1 MTQKQNQAANILI
14 NTAIVATVTFLVNLG
29 LFVTFKDMYA
39 YAAPKESVEQ
49 LGKSVEQL
57 GKQLSSIELK
67 VNELCIK
74 QHIRV
79 TEE

>member
-1 MTQKQNQAANILI
+1 MTQRQNQAANILI

-49 LGKSVEQL
+49 LGKQL
-57 GKQLSSIELK
+57 DRIELK

>member
-1 MTQKQNQAANILI
+1 MTQRENQAANILI

-49 LGKSVEQL
+49 LGKQL
-57 GKQLSSIELK
+57 DRIELK

>member
-14 NTAIVATVTFLVNLG
+14 NSAIVATVTFIVNLG

-49 LGKSVEQL
+49 LGKQL
-57 GKQLSSIELK
+57 NRIELK

-74 QHIRV
+74 QHIKV
-79 TEE
+79 TYE

>member
-1 MTQKQNQAANILI
+1 MTTKQNQAANILI
-14 NTAIVATVTFLVNLG
+14 NSAIVATVTFIVNLG

-49 LGKSVEQL
+49 LGKQL
-57 GKQLSSIELK
+57 DRIELK

>member
-1 MTQKQNQAANILI
+1 MTQRQNQAANILI

-49 LGKSVEQL
+49 LGKQL
-57 GKQLSSIELK
+57 NRIELK

-74 QHIRV
+74 QHIRI

>member
-49 LGKSVEQL
+49 LGKQL
-57 GKQLSSIELK
+57 NRIELK

>member
-14 NTAIVATVTFLVNLG
+14 NSAIVATVTFLVNLG

-39 YAAPKESVEQ
+39 YAAPKEA
-49 LGKSVEQL
+49 VEQL
-57 GKQLSSIELK
+57 GKQLDRIELK

-79 TEE
+79 NEE

>member
-14 NTAIVATVTFLVNLG
+14 NSAIVATVTFLVNLG

-49 LGKSVEQL
+49 LGKQL
-57 GKQLSSIELK
+57 NRIELK

-74 QHIRV
+74 QHIKV
-79 TEE
+79 TYDGDEQ

>member
-49 LGKSVEQL
+49 LGKQL
-57 GKQLSSIELK
+57 NRIELK

-74 QHIRV
+74 QHIRI

>member
-14 NTAIVATVTFLVNLG
+14 NSAIVATVTFIVNLG

-39 YAAPKESVEQ
+39 YAAPKEA
-49 LGKSVEQL
+49 VEQL
-57 GKQLSSIELK
+57 GKQLDRIELK

>member
-1 MTQKQNQAANILI
+1 MTQRQNQAANILI

-49 LGKSVEQL
+49 LGKQL
-57 GKQLSSIELK
+57 DRIELK

-74 QHIRV
+74 QHISISG
-79 TEE
+79 EQ

>member
-49 LGKSVEQL
+49 LE
-57 GKQLSSIELK
+57 KQLDRIELK
-67 VNELCIK
+67 VNELCLK
-74 QHIRV
+74 QHIKV
-79 TEE
+79 NYEE

>member
-14 NTAIVATVTFLVNLG
+14 NSAIVATVTFLVNLG

-39 YAAPKESVEQ
+39 YAAPKEDVAK
-49 LGKSVEQL
+49 LA
-57 GKQLSSIELK
+57 KQLDRIELK

-74 QHIRV
+74 QHIKV
-79 TEE
+79 SYEE

>member
-14 NTAIVATVTFLVNLG
+14 NTAIVATVTFIVNLG
-29 LFVTFKDMYA
+29 LFVTFKDMCA

-49 LGKSVEQL
+49 LGKQINR
-57 GKQLSSIELK
+57 IELK

-74 QHIRV
+74 QHIRI

>member
-14 NTAIVATVTFLVNLG
+14 NSAIVATVTFIVNLG

-49 LGKSVEQL
+49 LGKQL
-57 GKQLSSIELK
+57 DRIELK
-67 VNELCIK
+67 VNELCLK
-74 QHIRV
+74 QHIKV
-79 TEE
+79 NYEE

>member
-1 MTQKQNQAANILI
+1 MTTKQNQAANILI
-14 NTAIVATVTFLVNLG
+14 NSAIVATVTFIVNLG

-49 LGKSVEQL
+49 LA
-57 GKQLSSIELK
+57 KQLTRIELK

-74 QHIRV
+74 QHIKV
-79 TEE
+79 TYDGDEQ

>member
-1 MTQKQNQAANILI
+1 MTRQNQAANILI
-14 NTAIVATVTFLVNLG
+14 NSAIVATVTFLVNLG

-49 LGKSVEQL
+49 LGKQL
-57 GKQLSSIELK
+57 DRIELK

>member
-14 NTAIVATVTFLVNLG
+14 NSAIVATVTFLVNLG

-49 LGKSVEQL
+49 LGKQL
-57 GKQLSSIELK
+57 NRIELK

-74 QHIRV
+74 QHIKV
-79 TEE
+79 TYGDEQ

>member
-49 LGKSVEQL
+49 LGKQL
-57 GKQLSSIELK
+57 DRIELK

-74 QHIRV
+74 QHISING
-79 TEE
+79 EQ

>member
-14 NTAIVATVTFLVNLG
+14 NSAIVATVTFIVNLG

-49 LGKSVEQL
+49 LGKQL
-57 GKQLSSIELK
+57 DRIELK

>member
-1 MTQKQNQAANILI
+1 MTQRQNQAANILI
-14 NTAIVATVTFLVNLG
+14 NTAIVATVTFIVNLG

-49 LGKSVEQL
+49 LGKQL
-57 GKQLSSIELK
+57 NRIELK

-74 QHIRV
+74 QHIRI

>member
-14 NTAIVATVTFLVNLG
+14 NSAIVATVTFLVNLG

-49 LGKSVEQL
+49 LGKQL
-57 GKQLSSIELK
+57 DRIELK
-67 VNELCIK
+67 VNELCLK
-74 QHIRV
+74 QHIKV
-79 TEE
+79 NYEE

>member
-49 LGKSVEQL
+49 LGKQL
-57 GKQLSSIELK
+57 NRIELK
-67 VNELCIK
+67 VNELWLK
-74 QHIRV
+74 N
-79 TEE
+79 